1 MTSSS
6 IEGLAQAC
14 VLSLLPALLAG
25 PAHAQETTSSGVPPP
40 EVRAAVREGPIRI
53 DGRLDEPDWQAAQAA
68 SGFIQRRPDEGL
80 AATQL
85 TRVRFLFDS
94 DALYIGARMYDELG
108 ASGVRTRM
116 ARRDGDTDGDELTIT
131 FDTFHDHLGQT
142 IFSVNPSKVKF
153 DAYGPGG
160 AHPDPSWDPIWEVET
175 EIDSLGWTAEIRIP
189 FSQLRYPRGSP
200 QTWGLQVVRV
210 VNRLNEYSQWAFWRL
225 NETGGP
231 SRYGHLTDIGVPPSR
246 RHLELLPYA
255 VGRSSNIQPSDPDD
269 PFQDPHELDSR
280 FGLDLRYLLTSNL
293 TLTATINPD
302 FGQVEV
308 DPAVVNLSAFET
320 FFEEKRPFF
329 VEGGGL
335 LRFGG
340 LSCFFCSNVSSLNL
354 FYSRRIGRVP
364 QGGGIAEDAGAFAD
378 VPDNTAILGAAKVTG
393 RTAGGWSVGALDA
406 ITRREHAAVQSSDS
420 TLQQVEVEPLTNYFV
435 GRLARDFSGG
445 DLVFAGML
453 TSVTRDLNNPAIR
466 ERLSRHAESFGLESS
481 LWWADRTYL
490 LRTSLALSQIA
501 GDTSAILRAQRS
513 SARYFQRPDRQ
524 HGSNGFFT
532 DAFDPSLTSMRG
544 FAGYGRLSKE
554 SGDWLWELVTN
565 VRSPGFE
572 TNDVAFLT
580 NADNVWM
587 SGNVLRQFTRPGSF
601 YRSMVYIAGG
611 QQRYNFDGD
620 LTDREVR
627 LFGNIEFHNYWEIAT
642 FWIHRFT
649 VFDDRLTRGGPVV
662 KRPGFNYWFL
672 ELASD
677 SRRDLV
683 LGLSPAYGCN
693 FEGACDYEL
702 NLGLTYRPVPSLA
715 ISLGPSFDHSE
726 STAQYVTAVEDPTAA
741 TFYGNRYVFADL
753 EQNTLS
759 MVTRLNI
766 TFTPTLTLEVFAQ
779 PLISSGRYTNFK
791 EFAAPRSIEKKIYGK
806 DMGTITRDDGTYTVD
821 PDGDGPAQPFSFD
834 DPDFNFRS
842 LRGNAVLRWEFRP
855 GSTVFLVW
863 TQERADQAPVG
874 DFNFS
879 RDFDALLGAHADN
892 ILLLKV
898 NYWLQL

>member
-1 MTSSS
+1 MEILTR
-6 IEGLAQAC
+6 AC
-14 VLSLLPALLAG
+14 VLSLLPALLPG
-25 PAHAQETTSSGVPPP
+25 PAHAQETSANDYPPP
-40 EVRAAVREGPIRI
+40 EIRAAQREGPIRI
-53 DGRLDEPDWQAAQAA
+53 DGRLDEPDWQAAEPA
-68 SGFIQRRPDEGL
+68 SDLIQLRPDEGST
-80 AATQL
+80 ATQV
-85 TRVRFLFDS
+85 TQVRFLFDD

-116 ARRDGDTDGDELTIT
+116 ARRDGDTDSDELTIT

-160 AHPDPSWDPIWEVET
+160 SNPDPSWDPIWEVET
-175 EIDSLGWTAEIRIP
+175 EIDSLGWTAEFRIS
-189 FSQLRYPRGSP
+189 FSQLRYPRDSP
-200 QTWGLQVVRV
+200 QTWGLQIVRV
-210 VNRLNEYSQWAFWRL
+210 VNRLNEHSQWAFWRL

-231 SRYGHLTDIGVPPSR
+231 SRYGHLTDLTIPPAR
-246 RHLELLPYA
+246 RHLELLPYI
-255 VGRSSNIQPSDPDD
+255 VGRSSNIEPSDPDD

-329 VEGGGL
+329 VEGRGL
-335 LRFGG
+335 LSFGG

-364 QGGGIAEDAGAFAD
+364 QGGGIAEDAGDFAD
-378 VPDNTAILGAAKVTG
+378 VPENTAILGAAKVTG

-406 ITRREHAAVQSSDS
+406 MARREHATVLDSDS
-420 TLQQVEVEPLTNYFV
+420 TFRQIEVEPLTNYFV
-435 GRLARDFSGG
+435 GRLARDLRGG
-445 DLVFAGML
+445 DLVLAGMF
-453 TSVTRDLNNPAIR
+453 TSVIRDLHDPALS
-466 ERLSRHAESFGLESS
+466 ERLNRHAENLGLESS
-481 LWWADRTYL
+481 LWWADRTYR
-490 LRTSLALSQIA
+490 LRTSFAVSQIA
-501 GDTSAILRAQRS
+501 ADSSAILRAQKS
-513 SARYFQRPDRQ
+513 SARYLQRPDRQ
-524 HGSNGFFT
+524 HGNNGIFT

-554 SGDWLWELVTN
+554 SGDWLWELSTN
-565 VRSPGFE
+565 IRSPGFE
-572 TNDVAFLT
+572 ANDVAFLT
-580 NADNVWM
+580 NADYLWM
-587 SGNVLRQFTRPGSF
+587 NGNILRQYTTPGSF
-601 YRSMVYIAGG
+601 YRSMLYITGG
-611 QQRYNFDGD
+611 QQQYNFDGD
-620 LTDREVR
+620 LTDRQVQI
-627 LFGNIEFHNYWEIAT
+627 FGDIEFHNYWEIAT

-662 KRPGFNYWFL
+662 KRPGFNYWLL
-672 ELASD
+672 EAATD
-677 SRRDLV
+677 SRRNLV
-683 LGLSPAYGCN
+683 FGLSPAYGCN
-693 FEGACDYEL
+693 FEGACDFEL
-702 NLGLTYRPVPSLA
+702 NLGLIYRPMDNIA
-715 ISLGPSFDHSE
+715 ISLSPSFYHSE
-726 STAQYVTAVEDPTAA
+726 STAQYVTSVEDPTASA
-741 TFYGNRYVFADL
+741 FYGNRYVFADL
-753 EQNTLS
+753 DQNTLS
-759 MVTRLNI
+759 MEARLNI

-806 DMGTITRDDGTYTVD
+806 DMGKISKNEGTYTVD
-821 PDGDGPAQPFSFD
+821 PDTDGPAQPFSFD

-855 GSTVFLVW
+855 GSTLFLVW
-863 TQERADQAPVG
+863 TQERADQAAVG

-879 RDFDALLGAHADN
+879 RDFDALFSAHADN
-892 ILLLKV
+892 IFLLKV